1 MSLALLLP
9 IGLAALAALL
19 VPLLLHLARR
29 SEERVVMFAALRW
42 LRSRPQLRSK
52 RRFDEYLLLL
62 LRLLLLAV
70 LALLLSQPVLY
81 GRPDRRPWVAV
92 APGVDAAALPAGVDA
107 RRHWLT
113 PGFPEIDPLT
123 LHNDRATATAI
134 TAAAAPGASAASLS
148 SMLRQLDADL
158 PTGTPLTVVVPDT
171 LDGVDAER
179 PQLSRQVTWQVVA
192 AKPAPGRAP
201 PPAQSMQLMVRHGPE
216 GSAAL
221 RYLRAAGSAWQAA
234 STDAAGTAPVT
245 DCSVPVQIALATQP
259 LDARQ
264 RNLVWL
270 VPGPLPQPVQD
281 WIAQGGTALLGAQV
295 PLPALDAAA
304 VLWRDDSG
312 PLVRGTRLG
321 KGRVMRL
328 ERALLP
334 AQMPALL
341 EPDFPERLQALF
353 APPPPAPARVAARDH
368 RPRIGLPP
376 YPEPPRPL
384 SPWLA
389 VFVAS
394 LFLAERWVANGPRR
408 RQAA

>member
-19 VPLLLHLARR
+19 VPLLVHLARR

-42 LRSRPQLRSK
+42 LQSRPQPRRK
-52 RRFDEYLLLL
+52 RRFDEYVLLL
-62 LRLLLLAV
+62 LRLLLLAA

-92 APGVDAAALPAGVDA
+92 VPGAALPVGVDA
-107 RRHWLT
+107 RWHWLS
-113 PGFPEIDPLT
+113 PGFPGIDPST
-123 LHNDRATATAI
+123 PRNDRATATATAI

-179 PQLSRQVTWQVVA
+179 PRLSRQVTWQVVA
-192 AKPAPGRAP
+192 ARPAPGRAP
-201 PPAQSMQLMVRHGPE
+201 PSAQSMQLMVRHGPE

-221 RYLRAAGSAWQAA
+221 RYLRAAGSAWQVA

-245 DCSVPVQIALATQP
+245 DRPVPVQIVPAMQP
-259 LDARQ
+259 IDARQ

-353 APPPPAPARVAARDH
+353 APPPPAPARVAAQDH
-368 RPRIGLPP
+368 RPRIGLAP
-376 YPEPPRPL
+376 YPETPRPL